1 MSVALKR
8 ITENKL
14 FPWFLWLAVFYSAW
28 LTLVVWGN
36 YWHHVTDH
44 WAIALGMA
52 LGSYVA
58 GSTPMGGGTVGFP
71 ILVLLFDFP
80 ATLGRNFSFLIQS
93 VGMFSAALFIL
104 SNRLKIAWGML
115 RWAMLVSLFTLPLA
129 TVYVAPL
136 VSDIVIKVV
145 FAVVWCSFGIMT
157 LVKLRELCALGGVN
171 RHAARYD
178 MVAGTIVGIVGGILA
193 SVTGVGIDMVI
204 YTVLVL
210 MWRTD
215 LKIAVPTS
223 VILMAFASQVGVAAN
238 LWLGNIQ
245 PEAFYNWLAAAPVV
259 CLGAPLGSYVVNLVD
274 RKPTLVFVAL
284 LCVGQFVW
292 TCIEEKL
299 GLPMLAASIGGVLLV
314 QAAFHFMYHAG
325 KRIERNV
332 GKAPTPESAHDLPPI
347 TAKVW
352 LGEPKSEAVETS

>member
-1 MSVALKR
+1 MAVVKKR
-8 ITENKL
+8 ITDNKL
-14 FPWFLWLAVFYSAW
+14 FPWFLWIAVFYSAW
-28 LTLVVWGN
+28 LTLVAWGG
-36 YWHHVTDH
+36 YWHHVTNH

-52 LGSYVA
+52 VGSYVA

-93 VGMFSAALFIL
+93 IGMFSAAVFIL
-104 SNRLKIAWGML
+104 SLRLKIAWGML
-115 RWAMLVSLFTLPLA
+115 KWAMLVSLFALPLS
-129 TVYVAPL
+129 TLYVAPL
-136 VSDIVIKVV
+136 ISDTAIKLV

-157 LVKLRELCALGGVN
+157 LVKLRELCGLKGVN
-171 RHAARYD
+171 RHAERYD
-178 MVAGTIVGIVGGILA
+178 MVAGSIVGVVGAVLA
-193 SVTGVGIDMVI
+193 SITGVGIDMVI

-210 MWRTD
+210 LWRTD

-223 VILMAFASQVGVAAN
+223 VILMAFASQVGVATH
-238 LWLGNIQ
+238 LWLGSIQ

-259 CLGAPLGSYVVNLVD
+259 CLGAPLGSYVVNLVN

-292 TCIEEKL
+292 TCVEEQL
-299 GLPMLAASIGGVLLV
+299 GWMTLAAAIGGVLLF

-332 GKAPTPESAHDLPPI
+332 GKAVAPESAHVPGI
-347 TAKVW
+347 TAKDW
-352 LGEPKSEAVETS
+352 LGKAKGEAVETP